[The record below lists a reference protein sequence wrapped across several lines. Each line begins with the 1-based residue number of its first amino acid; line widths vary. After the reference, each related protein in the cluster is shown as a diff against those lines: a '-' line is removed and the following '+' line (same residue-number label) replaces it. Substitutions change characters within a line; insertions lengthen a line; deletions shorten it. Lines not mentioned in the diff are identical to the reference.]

1 MGKQSLLVCTPMHSG
16 MCTSAYTMSILDLQ
30 MKCIEKG
37 IHFGSF
43 FLDGVSLIGMARDK
57 LAKVFLESGYDYLL
71 FIDADILF
79 NADEVLEMLKYDV
92 DVIGGVYPKRHINWD
107 MIVSAARRGVP
118 TDDIKLHAS
127 EFTFHGSR
135 EPVKIGDRKIVEVD
149 GVGTGMMLI
158 KRNVF
163 TEMSKVVKTYT
174 DVDGGT
180 NHMFFPIVL
189 DEDSGRLWP
198 EDYSFCNQWK
208 SMGGKIYAAPWI
220 KMKHVGLYDFG

>member
-1 MGKQSLLVCTPMHSG
+1 MSKKSLLVCTPMHSG

-30 MKCIEKG
+30 MKCVERG
-37 IHFGSF
+37 IHFGSY

-79 NADEVLEMLKYDV
+79 NADEVLEMLRYDV
-92 DVIGGVYPKRHINWD
+92 DIIGGVYPKRHIDWN
-107 MIVSAARRGVP
+107 MVVKAARSGVSVEDVP
-118 TDDIKLHAS
+118 LHAS
-127 EFTFHGSR
+127 EFTFHGSK
-135 EPVKIGDRKIVEVD
+135 EPVKIGDRKIVEVE
-149 GVGTGMMLI
+149 GVGTGMMLV

-163 TEMSKVVKTYT
+163 LEMSKVVKTYT

-189 DEDSGRLWP
+189 DETSNRLWP

-220 KMKHVGLYDFG
+220 RMKHVGLYDFG